1 MHIPDGFLDVK
12 TVVTAATLAG
22 VGLAVALRQARR
34 ELPPRRV
41 PLLGLGAAFVFAAQ
55 MVNFP
60 VAGGTSGH
68 LIGAALVAALLG
80 LPAAVIVM
88 ATVLIAQC
96 FLFADGGVTALG
108 ANGFNMAVVAPAVGL
123 LVFRAVSRVLPG
135 LRGQVAAMA
144 FAGWCSTV
152 ASAVAC
158 AGQLAWSGTVGWAVG
173 LPAMVGIHMII
184 GLGEGAISALAFYAV
199 VRARPELVA
208 GGAAGA
214 TGAAEGAAP
223 SLVRYGFLA
232 TIGVGLFVAPWA
244 CPWPDG
250 LEAVA
255 ASLGFEHAAQEGAPA
270 PMPDYAFPGIASPGV
285 ATAAAG
291 AVGTV
296 VVFGLAM
303 LLSRSVVREKRQDDG
318 R

>member
-12 TVVTAATLAG
+12 TVVTAAALAG
-22 VGLAVALRQARR
+22 VGLAVALRQAQH

-108 ANGFNMAVVAPAVGL
+108 ANGFNMAVVAPAAGL

-135 LRGQVAAMA
+135 VRGKVAAMA

-152 ASAVAC
+152 ASALAC

-173 LPAMVGIHMII
+173 LPAMTGIHMII
-184 GLGEGAISALAFYAV
+184 GLGEGAISALVYFAV

-208 GGAAGA
+208 GGTA
-214 TGAAEGAAP
+214 GAAEGGARG
-223 SLVRYGFLA
+223 LLRYGLLA
-232 TIGVGLFVAPWA
+232 TLGVVLFVAPWA

-255 ASLGFEHAAQEGAPA
+255 AKLGFEHAAQAAAPA
-270 PMPDYAFPGIASPGV
+270 PMPDYVFPGIASPGV

-291 AVGTV
+291 AVGSV
-296 VVFGLAM
+296 VVFGLAV
-303 LLSRSVVREKRQDDG
+303 LLSRIVVRAKREDG
-318 R
+318 GA